1 MGSWWTFNNVHVQ
14 AFCIFPSRFKTNKKT
29 GFDLKYLQLSSTFY
43 ILVIALYT
51 VPTFIISNV
60 IIKRFIY

>member
-1 MGSWWTFNNVHVQ
+1 MYMYK
-14 AFCIFPSRFKTNKKT
+14 PSVYFHHALKQIKKT